1 MSYTTIDIINFLRLQ
16 PFKQIFSRTPAYN
29 SNKFKYYTMP
39 GVWNTIWKRSLKLVL
54 KGVFAK
60 MKGGIGLRQNII
72 VFNRY

>member
-1 MSYTTIDIINFLRLQ
+1 MSYTTIDKIHFLRPQ
-16 PFKQIFSRTPAYN
+16 PLTQIFSRTPTYY
-29 SNKFKYYTMP
+29 SNKFKCYTMP
-39 GVWNTIWKRSLKLVL
+39 GVWNTIWKRSLKVVL